1 MFISKEEKEK
11 LVIDL
16 YSQGKTYRQ
25 IAEEVR
31 ISPNDIHAILK
42 KKEEEE
48 KKNNTVTN
56 NQKQRQ
62 ELSSRAYELFSKGKT
77 SVEVAIALN
86 LTEPKVSKVYRG
98 YWKLRRLDKLIIIH
112 KETNGKLGPFL
123 KLYKELIKKRKMSI
137 EQIANVIEIAIHKL
151 PYMETLYRQI
161 KDEVDKMEH
170 TRQVLINDIE
180 AKKNKISTL
189 DVIAFSCQQEC
200 SKKEQQVQ
208 ELADKKDRL
217 EKLIVTILN
226 DNENYSKLKA
236 IVKENI
242 KDIVAENRKL
252 ISISFVALIQTIKA
266 DPQMVNLII
275 NIPSGNDEQ
284 QHKDDNI
291 TKYLELNKDNI
302 LYLTEK
308 NYENLVE
315 AFTKNA
321 IDIAASASSSLN
333 PTLSL
338 PQSSSTFPNSFDQND
353 TYRIEESENSHNNK
367 GDIAD

>member
-1 MFISKEEKEK
+1 MFLTKEEKERH
-11 LVIDL
+11 VIDL

-48 KKNNTVTN
+48 KNNNAVTN

-86 LTEPKVSKVYRG
+86 LTEPKVSKMYRG

-112 KETNGKLGPFL
+112 KETNGKLGPFF
-123 KLYKELIKKRKMSI
+123 KLYRQLIKEKGMSI
-137 EQIANVIEIAIHKL
+137 DKVVNVVDIAIHKL
-151 PYMETLYRQI
+151 PYMENLYRQA
-161 KDEVDKMEH
+161 KDQAEKMQH
-170 TRQVLINDIE
+170 TIQRLANDIDDR
-180 AKKNKISTL
+180 KNKISIL
-189 DVIAFSCQQEC
+189 DNTAFSIEQDCMRKHQEI
-200 SKKEQQVQ
+200 Q
-208 ELADKKDRL
+208 ELTNKKNRIERL
-217 EKLIVTILN
+217 IANILN
-226 DNENYSKLKA
+226 GEDYSKAKQITKESVKA
-236 IVKENI
+236 VLL
-242 KDIVAENRKL
+242 ENRKL

-266 DPQMVNLII
+266 DPQMVKLIQ
-275 NIPSGNDEQ
+275 NIPSANDVEQHVGNNVTQ
-284 QHKDDNI
+284 
-291 TKYLELNKDNI
+291 YLESNKDSI

-315 AFTKNA
+315 ALTNDSISNA
-321 IDIAASASSSLN
+321 TTSSN

-338 PQSSSTFPNSFDQND
+338 PQSSSPTFPNLSNQND
-353 TYRIEESENSHNNK
+353 IYRTEEPEIY
-367 GDIAD
+367 DDEQEYFYE